1 MCALFSCPMTVTGTM
16 FVGMCVILNEEV
28 TSKGY
33 RKAATDGFPMAPSTP
48 YVVEFGS
55 IRFPTEAS
63 WSCQIFPTM

>member
-1 MCALFSCPMTVTGTM
+1 M
-16 FVGMCVILNEEV
+16 FVGMCVTLNEEV

-48 YVVEFGS
+48 YVVELGS

-63 WSCQIFPTM
+63 WSCQRFPTK